1 MRINTLAELFTI
13 GIRFLFCFGFLTF
26 FFLTGCSKEQ
36 TKQIDYSEYLFAN
49 KNWTRD
55 SGYDIET
62 IKFKSD
68 GSFTYYCSCGNPV
81 NDSDMCETYTYNDKT
96 KEIKLDCFETTEETI
111 TTIKIKEVTN
121 ETLELD
127 FNGEIR
133 KFEISE

>member
-1 MRINTLAELFTI
+1 MKKIIIIMLFATI
-13 GIRFLFCFGFLTF
+13 
-26 FFLTGCSKEQ
+26 FLTGCSKEQ
-36 TKQIDYSEYLFAN
+36 TKQVDYSEYLFTN

-96 KEIKLDCFETTEETI
+96 KEIKLDCLETTEETI
-111 TTIKIKEVTN
+111 PTIKIEACNDTRIKLN
-121 ETLELD
+121 

-133 KFEISE
+133 EFVNDTK

>member
-1 MRINTLAELFTI
+1 MKKIIIIMLFATI
-13 GIRFLFCFGFLTF
+13 
-26 FFLTGCSKEQ
+26 FLTGCSKEQ
-36 TKQIDYSEYLFAN
+36 TKQVDYSEYLFTN

-96 KEIKLDCFETTEETI
+96 KEIKLDCFETNEETI
-111 TTIKIKEVTN
+111 TTIKIKEFTN

-133 KFEISE
+133 KFEIGE

>member
-1 MRINTLAELFTI
+1 MKKIIIIMLFATI
-13 GIRFLFCFGFLTF
+13 
-26 FFLTGCSKEQ
+26 FLTGCAQEQ
-36 TKQIDYSEYLFAN
+36 TKQVDYSEYLFTN

-68 GSFTYYCSCGNPV
+68 GNFTYYCSCGNPV

-111 TTIKIKEVTN
+111 TTIKIKEFTN

-127 FNGEIR
+127 INREIR

>member
-1 MRINTLAELFTI
+1 MKKIIITMLVAPLFLA
-13 GIRFLFCFGFLTF
+13 
-26 FFLTGCSKEQ
+26 GCSKEQ
-36 TKQIDYSEYLFAN
+36 TKQVDYSEYLFTN

-133 KFEISE
+133 KFEKSE

>member
-1 MRINTLAELFTI
+1 
-13 GIRFLFCFGFLTF
+13 
-26 FFLTGCSKEQ
+26 
-36 TKQIDYSEYLFAN
+36 
-49 KNWTRD
+49 
-55 SGYDIET
+55 
-62 IKFKSD
+62 
-68 GSFTYYCSCGNPV
+68 
-81 NDSDMCETYTYNDKT
+81 MCETYTYNDKT